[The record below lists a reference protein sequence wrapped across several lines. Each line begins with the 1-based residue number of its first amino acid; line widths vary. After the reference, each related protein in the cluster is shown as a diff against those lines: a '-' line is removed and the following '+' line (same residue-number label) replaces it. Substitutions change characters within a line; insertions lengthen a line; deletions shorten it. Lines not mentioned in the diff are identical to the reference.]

1 METMAIAL
9 TVFFLSL
16 AISELKDFHQLSFF
30 ALLQG
35 LALLPLTL
43 TRPEGFAV
51 RLAVSLAI
59 FALLLYFIRRT
70 GVKRETAAPPSTLSL
85 SALGILLVTAAIV
98 LSLLKAS
105 PTTMAWALSIA
116 LGLFIILLKRDLFKV
131 VLGVYVAV
139 NASHGFLLGLA
150 EPAFTYI
157 LFDLSGLMVVAVML
171 WTAILIYERYG
182 SLDAWRAN
190 LLRW

>member
-1 METMAIAL
+1 MESMAVAL
-9 TVFFLSL
+9 AVFFLSL

-43 TRPEGFAV
+43 THPEGFAV
-51 RLAVSLAI
+51 RLTVSLAI
-59 FALLLYFIRRT
+59 YALLLYFIRRT
-70 GVKRETAAPPSTLSL
+70 GVKRETAAPSSVLSL
-85 SALGILLVTAAIV
+85 SAIGVLLVTAAIV
-98 LSLLKAS
+98 LSLLKAG
-105 PTTMAWALSIA
+105 PTAMGWALSIA
-116 LGLFIILLKRDLFKV
+116 LGLFIVLLKRDLFKV
-131 VLGVYVAV
+131 VLGVYVAA

-150 EPAFTYI
+150 EPAFASI

-171 WTAILIYERYG
+171 WTAILVYERYG